1 MTMARHAVAAT
12 ALACALVGA
21 CKQPEA
27 QLKLVFPSVG
37 DGGAP
42 DGGLPCEGQKNLR
55 CVNYLQF
62 IAGSGDQFSSECRK
76 LDVSLDNLCDLGKI
90 AAGQEI
96 LKLSPETPL
105 PIKIEGLRVYPA
117 IECRVSKCADKTVFA
132 GTTVGQGRIGDY
144 VGRVL
149 ELPVTLLEP
158 CGPPEEFYPLPDGGT
173 CEEVCS
179 PTAVVCDR
187 VVGGCLCEAFP
198 SASDLAAQRRVD
210 GGQGGIDSGQ

>member
-1 MTMARHAVAAT
+1 MRTAGHAVAA
-12 ALACALVGA
+12 AAFACALVSG
-21 CKQPEA
+21 CKQPET
-27 QLKLVFPSVG
+27 QLKLVFPSVA

-62 IAGSGDQFSSECRK
+62 IAGSGDQFSSQCRK
-76 LDVSLDNLCDLGKI
+76 LDVSLDNLCDLGKF
-90 AAGQEI
+90 AVGQEI
-96 LKLSPETPL
+96 LKLPPETSL
-105 PIKIEGLRVYPA
+105 PIRIEGLRVYPA
-117 IECRVSKCADKTVFA
+117 LDCRVSACADKTVFA
-132 GTTVGQGRIGDY
+132 GTTVGTGRIGDY

-149 ELPVTLLEP
+149 ELPVTLQEP

-179 PTAVVCDR
+179 PTPVVCDH
-187 VVGGCLCEAFP
+187 VAGGCLCEALP
-198 SASDLAAQRRVD
+198 GASEIAARRMD